1 MGAVV
6 KYLYYNW
13 FKVSFGVFILLIMP
27 YMMRATNQNHPLLG
41 SQNEIVLP
49 FDYHQGFIIVDIIFH
64 KKIPLK
70 FILDTGAENT
80 VLLKKQYA
88 EILKIPYSKR
98 IKLLGSD
105 MNRDVFARV
114 CNSIYLQLVNT
125 QTIKSNIIV
134 LEEDMVFLEE
144 FIGKPIDGI
153 LGAEFFRGLILKI
166 NYKRME
172 ITVSDPNT
180 YNYKKLN
187 KHQSFDIEIINSKP
201 YLNCKTSVLPGKE
214 TVSKL
219 LLDTGA
225 SLTTM
230 FHNNTDSMLMLPK
243 QIIKGNLGKGLGGE
257 INGFVGKVHKLN
269 LGTFEFNNLV
279 SSFQDLED
287 IVLKADKVI
296 RNGLIGNHLLERFDV
311 VLDLHHSKLYLKAH
325 KNYNKDFEY
334 DKSGI
339 TLYAFGEHLNE
350 YYIRHI
356 VEGSPADVAG
366 LQPGDII
373 KKVGFW
379 SYRWLNINKIN
390 KKLAGKVGKEITFK
404 VLRNGQKLSKTIIL
418 RDLLDDKRIEN

>member
-1 MGAVV
+1 MGAIV
-6 KYLYYNW
+6 KYKPCKW
-13 FKVSFGVFILLIMP
+13 FKVNFGFWALLILP
-27 YMMRATNQNHPLLG
+27 YLLKGTPQTHPLLG
-41 SQNEIVLP
+41 LQNEIILP

-70 FILDTGAENT
+70 FILDTGAENS

-105 MNRDVFARV
+105 MNRDIFAHV
-114 CNSIYLQLVNT
+114 CNGIYLQLVNT

-134 LEEDMVFLEE
+134 LEEDMIFLEE
-144 FIGKPIDGI
+144 YIGKPIDGI

-172 ITVSDPNT
+172 ITISNPNT
-180 YNYKKLN
+180 FNYKKLKN
-187 KHQSFDIEIINSKP
+187 YESFDIEIINSKP
-201 YLNCKTSVLPGKE
+201 YIDCKTSVLPGKE

-230 FHNNTDSMLMLPK
+230 FHNNTDSLLILPE
-243 QIIKGNLGKGLGGE
+243 QIIMGNLGKGLGGE
-257 INGFVGKVHKLN
+257 ISGFVGKVHKLN
-269 LGTFEFNNLV
+269 IGTYEFNNLV

-287 IVLKADKVI
+287 IVLKAEKVI

-311 VLDLHHSKLYLKAH
+311 VFDLHHSKLYLKAH
-325 KNYNKDFEY
+325 KNYNKNFEF

-339 TLYAFGEHLNE
+339 TLYAFGENLHE

-356 VEGSPADVAG
+356 VEGSPADEAG
-366 LQPGDII
+366 LLPGDII

-379 SYRWLNINKIN
+379 SYKWLNINKIN
-390 KKLAGKVGKEITFK
+390 KKLAGKSGKKITLK
-404 VLRNGQKLSKTIIL
+404 VIRNGEKLSRTIIL
-418 RDLLDDKRIEN
+418 RDLLDDKKTVN

>member
-1 MGAVV
+1 LGAIV
-6 KYLYYNW
+6 KYMPYKW
-13 FKVSFGVFILLIMP
+13 FKVSFGVFVFMILPHLLKSS
-27 YMMRATNQNHPLLG
+27 AQSHPLLG
-41 SQNEIVLP
+41 EQNEIILP
-49 FDYHQGFIIVDIIFH
+49 FDYYQGFIIVDIIFH

-70 FILDTGAENT
+70 FILDTGAENS
-80 VLLKKQYA
+80 VLLKKQFA

-105 MNRDVFARV
+105 MNRDVFAHV
-114 CNSIYLQLVNT
+114 CNGISLQLVNT

-144 FIGKPIDGI
+144 YIGKQIDGI

-172 ITVSDPNT
+172 ITISNPNT

-187 KHQSFDIEIINSKP
+187 KHQSYDLEIINSKP
-201 YLNCKTSVLPGKE
+201 YLDCKTSVLPGKE

-230 FHNNTDSMLMLPK
+230 FHHNTDSLLILPE
-243 QIIKGNLGKGLGGE
+243 QIIKGSLGKGLGGE
-257 INGFVGKVHKLN
+257 IDGFVGRIHKLN
-269 LGTFEFNNLV
+269 IGTFEFNNLV

-287 IVLKADKVI
+287 IILKADKVI

-311 VLDLHHSKLYLKAH
+311 VIDFHQSKLYLKAH

-356 VEGSPADVAG
+356 VEGSPAAEAG
-366 LQPGDII
+366 LLPGDII

-379 SYRWLNINKIN
+379 SYKWLNVNKIN
-390 KKLAGKVGKEITFK
+390 KKLAGKSGKKITFK
-404 VLRNGQKLSKTIIL
+404 ILRNGEKLSKTIIL
-418 RDLLDDKRIEN
+418 RDLLENKKT